1 MPFETIIGR
10 YASSDV
16 IDEKTGEIWLE
27 AGEEITCDIDQKVD
41 QLLGNL
47 KILFDNGIASVYA

>member
-10 YASSDV
+10 FASNDI

-27 AGEEITCDIDQKVD
+27 AGEEITCDLTRKVD
-41 QLLGNL
+41 QLLVE
-47 KILFDNGIASVYA
+47 I